1 MEDRKTQ
8 RFMELLNK
16 RLSRL
21 EERLEK
27 IDITDY
33 VYFSNSTKKRL
44 LSNLLNGIA
53 RGVGSAIGVSFVF
66 AILVVVLKWIAGI
79 NIPIISDFLL
89 WLVST
94 VDKTG

>member
-1 MEDRKTQ
+1 MEDKKTQ
-8 RFMELLNK
+8 KFIVLLYK

-33 VYFSNSTKKRL
+33 VYFSTGLKKRL

-79 NIPIISDFLL
+79 NIPIISDFLF
-89 WLVST
+89 WLVNT